1 MVKVEDQKREAE
13 VVLVTSDSEA
23 ITIVVDLVDEDFS
36 DSVKLNKRKF
46 NEKTKEREADQ
57 EVFNNLLDA
66 LHERLGVSAENSID
80 LKDQGEVDLSAA
92 EEELDSFGED
102 GTMIEVYFDPNSDR
116 KLSLFPI
123 RTFPRFDNNQITS
136 KIAKKLEKAYKKEKE
151 LKGLPI
157 SDHELKHQFLI
168 PFKVYVDGEERH
180 YFLSSVENDNEESV
194 KTKYRNT
201 QIDVIEDQID
211 TMRDRLEEVS
221 DDKKDKL
228 EAKIEKSQK
237 SLDQII
243 ERARQSKIDE
253 FKDVLGIDIEEM
265 LENEEVVDV
274 ILTSVNK
281 TSLENRQLKGEVYY
295 YMTAQIVSEPH
306 EEEDIDEE
314 LDEIDNL

>member
-80 LKDQGEVDLSAA
+80 LKDKGEVDLSAA

-123 RTFPRFDNNQITS
+123 RSFPRFDNNQITS

-168 PFKVYVDGEERH
+168 PFKVYIDGEEKH

-201 QIDVIEDQID
+201 QIDVIEDQIN
-211 TMRDRLEEVS
+211 TMKDRLEEVS
-221 DDKKDKL
+221 ADKKDKL
-228 EAKIEKSQK
+228 EAKIEKSQR

-281 TSLENRQLKGEVYY
+281 TSLENRQLKGEMYY
-295 YMTAQIVSEPH
+295 YMTAQVVSEPH
-306 EEEDIDEE
+306 DEEDADEE
-314 LDEIDNL
+314 LDEINNL